1 LIIVGS
7 VSLGLSSSGHP
18 GVFRFNTSLEDWMG
32 RGISEAQWLAARELS
47 EGQPPTRVR
56 VAAVL
61 GVDNSH
67 VYSRSSAEGWKTI
80 DHRNQEIRGL
90 YREVQTIAAALSGRE
105 PPEEDSYDLSP
116 VAGETNAIE
125 TIAERSPSTAPGLP
139 ERPSHAE
146 AGAAA
151 SGVLAPG
158 VDLAATAAAEPRADI
173 SPPSGGGAARGP
185 AGELRP
191 ALAVPDWD
199 RMDPVEL
206 LANASGF
213 VARQVG
219 RLIENADR
227 RGGRLD
233 KAQIEGLAALGKM
246 MDRWEALA
254 AERAK
259 DNKKKSD
266 DKLAEV
272 LKRIDRRIVEL
283 AVEGAQFL
291 DQQRR
296 GRRGA
301 ARRRGMAD
309 AGTPGADPDLAQPA
323 P

>member
-1 LIIVGS
+1 
-7 VSLGLSSSGHP
+7 
-18 GVFRFNTSLEDWMG
+18 MG

-47 EGQPPTRVR
+47 EGEPPTRVR

-67 VYSRSSAEGWKTI
+67 IYARAAAEGWKTI

-105 PPEEDSYDLSP
+105 PPEGELADLP
-116 VAGETNAIE
+116 PPN
-125 TIAERSPSTAPGLP
+125 PSGREAVGPDGPPPPIGAP
-139 ERPSHAE
+139 A
-146 AGAAA
+146 
-151 SGVLAPG
+151 
-158 VDLAATAAAEPRADI
+158 DLAATRATAPETAI
-173 SPPSGGGAARGP
+173 GSGLPAGEGAARGL
-185 AGELRP
+185 AGEPAP
-191 ALAVPDWD
+191 ALAVPEWD

-233 KAQIEGLAALGKM
+233 KAPVEGLAALGKM
-246 MDRWEALA
+246 MDRWGVLA
-254 AERAK
+254 AERAR

-266 DKLAEV
+266 DKLADV
-272 LKRIDRRIVEL
+272 LRRIDRRIVEL

-291 DQQRR
+291 DDRRRR
-296 GRRGA
+296 GRGA

-309 AGTPGADPDLAQPA
+309 AGAPGADTDLAQPA
-323 P
+323 S

>member
-1 LIIVGS
+1 
-7 VSLGLSSSGHP
+7 
-18 GVFRFNTSLEDWMG
+18 MG

-105 PPEEDSYDLSP
+105 PPEEEVANVLPPDAKGKEAVEPGGPPPSTGAPADPAAMRANVREAATGSN
-116 VAGETNAIE
+116 AGE
-125 TIAERSPSTAPGLP
+125 S
-139 ERPSHAE
+139 
-146 AGAAA
+146 
-151 SGVLAPG
+151 
-158 VDLAATAAAEPRADI
+158 
-173 SPPSGGGAARGP
+173 AARDP
-185 AGELRP
+185 AP

-199 RMDPVEL
+199 RMNPVEL

-246 MDRWEALA
+246 MDRWEVLA
-254 AERAK
+254 AERTK
-259 DNKKKSD
+259 DDKKKSD
-266 DKLAEV
+266 EKLADV
-272 LKRIDRRIVEL
+272 FKRIDCRIVEL
-283 AVEGAQFL
+283 AVEGAEFL
-291 DQQRR
+291 DQRRQR
-296 GRRGA
+296 GRGT
-301 ARRRGMAD
+301 ARRRGVAD
-309 AGTPGADPDLAQPA
+309 AGSSGADTDLAQPA
-323 P
+323 S

>member
-1 LIIVGS
+1 
-7 VSLGLSSSGHP
+7 
-18 GVFRFNTSLEDWMG
+18 MG

-47 EGQPPTRVR
+47 EGEPPTRVR

-67 VYSRSSAEGWKTI
+67 IYARAAAEGWRTI

-105 PPEEDSYDLSP
+105 PPEAELADLPNADGREAVGPDEPPPPIGAPADTSRP
-116 VAGETNAIE
+116 AGE
-125 TIAERSPSTAPGLP
+125 
-139 ERPSHAE
+139 
-146 AGAAA
+146 
-151 SGVLAPG
+151 
-158 VDLAATAAAEPRADI
+158 
-173 SPPSGGGAARGP
+173 GAARGP
-185 AGELRP
+185 AGEPAP
-191 ALAVPDWD
+191 ALAVPEWD

-233 KAQIEGLAALGKM
+233 KAQVEGLAALGKM
-246 MDRWEALA
+246 MDRWEVLA
-254 AERAK
+254 AERAR

-266 DKLAEV
+266 DKLADV
-272 LKRIDRRIVEL
+272 FRRIDRRIVEL

-291 DQQRR
+291 DQRRRR
-296 GRRGA
+296 GRGA

-309 AGTPGADPDLAQPA
+309 AGAPGADTDLAKPA
-323 P
+323 S

>member
-1 LIIVGS
+1 
-7 VSLGLSSSGHP
+7 
-18 GVFRFNTSLEDWMG
+18 MG

-105 PPEEDSYDLSP
+105 PPEEEVANMPPPDAKGKEAVRPGGPPPPTGAPADPAAMRANVPEPAMGSD
-116 VAGETNAIE
+116 AGE
-125 TIAERSPSTAPGLP
+125 R
-139 ERPSHAE
+139 
-146 AGAAA
+146 
-151 SGVLAPG
+151 
-158 VDLAATAAAEPRADI
+158 
-173 SPPSGGGAARGP
+173 AARDPAAGP
-185 AGELRP
+185 AP
-191 ALAVPDWD
+191 AVAVPDWD

-233 KAQIEGLAALGKM
+233 KAQVEGLAALGKM

-254 AERAK
+254 AERTK

-266 DKLAEV
+266 EKLADV
-272 LKRIDRRIVEL
+272 FKRIDRRIVEL
-283 AVEGAQFL
+283 AVEGAEFL
-291 DQQRR
+291 DQRRRR
-296 GRRGA
+296 GRGA
-301 ARRRGMAD
+301 TRRRGVAD
-309 AGTPGADPDLAQPA
+309 AGSPGADTDLAQPA
-323 P
+323 S

>member
-1 LIIVGS
+1 
-7 VSLGLSSSGHP
+7 
-18 GVFRFNTSLEDWMG
+18 MG

-105 PPEEDSYDLSP
+105 SPEGEVANVPPPNARAKEAAGPGGPPPPTGAPADPAAMRAMGPD
-116 VAGETNAIE
+116 AGE
-125 TIAERSPSTAPGLP
+125 
-139 ERPSHAE
+139 
-146 AGAAA
+146 GATRD
-151 SGVLAPG
+151 P
-158 VDLAATAAAEPRADI
+158 AAEPA
-173 SPPSGGGAARGP
+173 S
-185 AGELRP
+185 

-219 RLIENADR
+219 RL
-227 RGGRLD
+227 
-233 KAQIEGLAALGKM
+233 AALGKM
-246 MDRWEALA
+246 MDRWEVLA
-254 AERAK
+254 AERTK

-266 DKLAEV
+266 EKLADV
-272 LKRIDRRIVEL
+272 FKRIDRRIVEL

-291 DQQRR
+291 DQRRRR
-296 GRRGA
+296 GRGTT
-301 ARRRGMAD
+301 RRRGVAD
-309 AGTPGADPDLAQPA
+309 AGSPGTDSDLAQPA
-323 P
+323 R

>member
-1 LIIVGS
+1 
-7 VSLGLSSSGHP
+7 
-18 GVFRFNTSLEDWMG
+18 MG

-67 VYSRSSAEGWKTI
+67 VYSRSSAERWKTI

-116 VAGETNAIE
+116 AAGETNAIE
-125 TIAERSPSTAPGLP
+125 AMAEGSPSIAPGRP
-139 ERPSHAE
+139 ERPSHTE
-146 AGAAA
+146 SGAAS
-151 SGVLAPG
+151 SGVPAPG
-158 VDLAATAAAEPRADI
+158 VDPATTAAAEPQADI
-173 SPPSGGGAARGP
+173 SPPGGGGVARGFAREP
-185 AGELRP
+185 QP
-191 ALAVPDWD
+191 ALAVPEWD

-219 RLIENADR
+219 RLMENADR

-233 KAQIEGLAALGKM
+233 KAQVEGLAALGKM
-246 MDRWEALA
+246 MDRWEVLA

-266 DKLAEV
+266 DKLADV
-272 LKRIDRRIVEL
+272 LRRIDRRIVEL

-296 GRRGA
+296 GGRGA

-309 AGTPGADPDLAQPA
+309 AGPPGADPDLAEPA
-323 P
+323 S

>member
-1 LIIVGS
+1 
-7 VSLGLSSSGHP
+7 
-18 GVFRFNTSLEDWMG
+18 MG

-105 PPEEDSYDLSP
+105 PPEEKVANVPPPNARAKEAAGPGGPPPPTGAPADPAATRAMGSD
-116 VAGETNAIE
+116 AGE
-125 TIAERSPSTAPGLP
+125 
-139 ERPSHAE
+139 
-146 AGAAA
+146 GAARD
-151 SGVLAPG
+151 P
-158 VDLAATAAAEPRADI
+158 AAEPA
-173 SPPSGGGAARGP
+173 S
-185 AGELRP
+185 

-233 KAQIEGLAALGKM
+233 KAQLEGLAALGKM
-246 MDRWEALA
+246 MDRWEVLA
-254 AERAK
+254 AERTK

-266 DKLAEV
+266 EKLADV
-272 LKRIDRRIVEL
+272 FKRIDRRIVEL

-291 DQQRR
+291 DQRRRR
-296 GRRGA
+296 GRGTT
-301 ARRRGMAD
+301 RRRGMAD
-309 AGTPGADPDLAQPA
+309 AGSPGTDSDLAQPA
-323 P
+323 R

>member
-1 LIIVGS
+1 
-7 VSLGLSSSGHP
+7 
-18 GVFRFNTSLEDWMG
+18 MG

-90 YREVQTIAAALSGRE
+90 YREVQAIAAALSGRE
-105 PPEEDSYDLSP
+105 PPEER
-116 VAGETNAIE
+116 VAGLPPLDEKEARGPEGQPRPANPPADPAAMRAI
-125 TIAERSPSTAPGLP
+125 APAMGP
-139 ERPSHAE
+139 D
-146 AGAAA
+146 AGK
-151 SGVLAPG
+151 
-158 VDLAATAAAEPRADI
+158 
-173 SPPSGGGAARGP
+173 GAARGP
-185 AGELRP
+185 VAEP

-233 KAQIEGLAALGKM
+233 KAQVEGLAALGKM
-246 MDRWEALA
+246 MDRWEVLA
-254 AERAK
+254 AERTK
-259 DNKKKSD
+259 DDKKKSD
-266 DKLAEV
+266 EKLADV
-272 LKRIDRRIVEL
+272 FKRIDRRIVEL
-283 AVEGAQFL
+283 AVEGAEFL
-291 DQQRR
+291 DQRRRR
-296 GRRGA
+296 GRGTP
-301 ARRRGMAD
+301 RRRGMAD
-309 AGTPGADPDLAQPA
+309 AGSPGPDSDLAQPA
-323 P
+323 R